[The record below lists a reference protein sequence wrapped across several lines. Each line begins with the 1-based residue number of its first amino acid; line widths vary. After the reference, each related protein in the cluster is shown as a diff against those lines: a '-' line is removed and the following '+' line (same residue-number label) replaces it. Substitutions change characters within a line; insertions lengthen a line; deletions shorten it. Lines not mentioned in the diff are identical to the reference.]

1 MGGNVAMKIMRVL
14 NVQPHHLHLLLLPQ
28 KVHSQNSF
36 FFLNLSVQR
45 DQTNLT
51 ISGIDYSDLC

>member
-1 MGGNVAMKIMRVL
+1 MGGNVAVKIMRVL
-14 NVQPHHLHLLLLPQ
+14 NVQPHHLLLLLPQ
-28 KVHSQNSF
+28 KVHSI
-36 FFLNLSVQR
+36 LSVQR